1 MSLNSEVFYDG
12 TLVCGTPPERCM
24 AVLQR
29 MQMPSPSIQVA
40 FIDVPSEAIQS
51 VTSSYRNEAE
61 AQIVHVLVRNLL
73 IKGFHSREIMVISL
87 YKDQKLLRGQ
97 LLNPLGVRAG
107 TVDSEQGT
115 ERTVVIL
122 CTTRISIPSSS
133 SPTFFCDPRRLN
145 VVLSRARDG
154 LFVTGS
160 LSCLRRLPIWENM
173 ITWCESHNL
182 VVPMDFFNDVA

>member
-24 AVLQR
+24 AVL
-29 MQMPSPSIQVA
+29 MQMPNPSIQVA

-73 IKGFHSREIMVISL
+73 IKGFHSREIMVIYL

-97 LLNPLGVRAG
+97 LLNPLGVSA
-107 TVDSEQGT
+107 
-115 ERTVVIL
+115 
-122 CTTRISIPSSS
+122 
-133 SPTFFCDPRRLN
+133 
-145 VVLSRARDG
+145 
-154 LFVTGS
+154 GS